1 MPGIFKMGDI
11 GCYSVGITVHFQLV
25 FDCGAQG
32 VHKGSVWT
40 EAVLRKFM
48 EKLEVV
54 MAFRSIDPQ
63 EMLVR

>member
-1 MPGIFKMGDI
+1 MGDI
-11 GCYSVGITVHFQLV
+11 GGCYSIGIPVHFQPV
-25 FDCGAQG
+25 FNCGAQG

-54 MAFRSIDPQ
+54 ALRSIDPQ
-63 EMLVR
+63 EMIVS